1 MQKVTIRKIL
11 DKTLYI
17 PLAIQNRLFLNEIR
31 NNIPQLVKNVMKKD
45 KIRVLFVLSQ
55 LPKWKT
61 EALYQAMLA
70 HSRFEPIL
78 GVALGIVDYPTMEV
92 EKLNVL
98 LNYIKGKGYY
108 YTELRLTADIQER
121 IKPDIIFYQ
130 EASGGINSS
139 LTFSSL
145 HDILF
150 CYSCYGILTL
160 TERSLYN
167 SPYHNICWKWFVESP
182 LIIDYA
188 KNVMSN
194 QAKNLCYTG
203 TPIVDE
209 LLADRNTFT
218 DPWKSQKQRKKRII
232 WAPHHTIGIGK
243 EEISYGCF
251 LEIAEEMKILAE
263 KYRDDVQWAFKPHP
277 SLKQKLYYFWG
288 EERTNAYWAFWSDSD
303 NSQLEEGKYI
313 SLFMYS
319 DAMIHD
325 CSSFTAEYLFMQKPC
340 MYLVNG
346 KKHSLNSFGK
356 ACYDQYYLG
365 KSILDVEQFVA
376 NVVNGIDLKREE
388 RQRFFHNNL
397 LPPNEK
403 SACDNIIE
411 AILG

>member
-31 NNIPQLVKNVMKKD
+31 NSIPQLVKNVRKKD

-61 EALYQAMLA
+61 EALYQAMLD

-139 LTFSSL
+139 LTFFSL

-160 TERSLYN
+160 TEKSLYN

-188 KNVMSN
+188 KTVMSN
-194 QAKNLCYTG
+194 KAKNLCYTG

-209 LLADRNTFT
+209 LLKDRKYYD
-218 DPWKSQKQRKKRII
+218 DPWKSQRHAKKRII

-251 LEIAEEMKILAE
+251 LAVAEGMKMLA
-263 KYRDDVQWAFKPHP
+263 KQFSDDVQWAFKPHP
-277 SLKQKLYYFWG
+277 SLKQKLYYLWG
-288 EERTNAYWAFWSDSD
+288 EERTNAYWTFWSDSE
-303 NSQLEEGKYI
+303 NCQLEEGKYI
-313 SLFMYS
+313 ALFKYS

-325 CSSFTAEYLFMQKPC
+325 CSSFTAEYLYMQKPC

-346 KKHSLNSFGK
+346 KKHSLNDFGV
-356 ACYDQYYLG
+356 ACNAQYYKG
-365 KSILDVEQFVA
+365 KSVDDVEQFVV
-376 NVVNGIDLKREE
+376 NVVNAIDPKREE
-388 RQRFFHNNL
+388 REHFFQKYLL
-397 LPPNEK
+397 LPDDK
-403 SACDNIIE
+403 SACDNIIK